1 MEEALKML
9 NLPEIPN
16 LHVNK
21 PVSDIHIKEAE
32 SQLNM
37 LLPRAYKALLKQTNG
52 CSFGGEVLLY
62 GTEDMVERNKTWEVR
77 QYASGYLA
85 IGDDGGGQV
94 FLMRLAEEEK
104 KVWIVDAGVM
114 DSRHAELLTDNFLKW
129 VSEGCNIET

>member
-1 MEEALKML
+1 ML

-21 PVSDIHIKEAE
+21 PASDIHIKEAE

-37 LLPRAYKALLKQTNG
+37 LMPRAYKALLKQTNG

-77 QYASGYLA
+77 QYASGYVA

-94 FLMRLAEEEK
+94 FLMRLAEKKK

-114 DSRHAELLTDNFLKW
+114 GSRHAELLTDNFLKW
-129 VSEGCNIET
+129 VSEGCNIEA

>member
-21 PVSDIHIKEAE
+21 PASDIHIKEAE

-37 LLPRAYKALLKQTNG
+37 LMPRAYKALLKQTNG

-77 QYASGYLA
+77 QYASGYVA

-114 DSRHAELLTDNFLKW
+114 DSRHAELVTENLLTW
-129 VSEGCNIET
+129 VSEGCIVEA

>member
-1 MEEALKML
+1 ML

>member
-1 MEEALKML
+1 MEEALKMI
-9 NLPEIPN
+9 NLPQIPH

-21 PVSDIHIKEAE
+21 PASDIHIKEAE

-37 LLPRAYKALLKQTNG
+37 VLPRAYKALLKQTNG
-52 CSFGGEVLLY
+52 CSIGGEVLLY
-62 GTEDMVERNKTWEVR
+62 GTEDMVERNKTWEVQ
-77 QYASGYLA
+77 QYASGYVA

-114 DSRHAELLTDNFLKW
+114 DPQYAELVAEDLLSW
-129 VSEGCNIET
+129 VNEGCFIEV

>member
-1 MEEALKML
+1 ML

-77 QYASGYLA
+77 QYASGYVA